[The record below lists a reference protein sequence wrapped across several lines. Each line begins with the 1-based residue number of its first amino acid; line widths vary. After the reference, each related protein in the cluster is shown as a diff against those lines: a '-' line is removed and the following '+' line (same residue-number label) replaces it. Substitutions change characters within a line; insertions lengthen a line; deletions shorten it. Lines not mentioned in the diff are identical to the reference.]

1 MKAHAILL
9 CFALALPLAAQ
20 RDFLT
25 ADEAD
30 QIRLTQEPN
39 ERLQLYVHF
48 AQQRLDL
55 LKQMFASK
63 KPGRSALI
71 HDTLEDYSK
80 IIEAIDT
87 VTDDAL
93 QRKVVV
99 DQGVAAVARAEKEM
113 LPALKKFDESRP
125 ADYSRYE
132 FSLKLAIETTADSL
146 ELTEED
152 LKARSTKVLTKAQ
165 KEKEAIEATM
175 KPKELEEQRAEDKKA
190 AEAEA
195 AAQKKPQRKIP
206 TLRRK
211 GEEVNKP

>member
-1 MKAHAILL
+1 MKAHTIFL
-9 CFALALPLAAQ
+9 CFALALPLAAE

-30 QIRLTQEPN
+30 QIRVAQEPN
-39 ERLQLYVHF
+39 ERLKLYIHF

-93 QRKVVV
+93 NRKVAV
-99 DQGVAAVARAEKEM
+99 DEGVAAVAAAEKEM
-113 LPALKKFDESRP
+113 LPVLKKFEEARP
-125 ADYSRYE
+125 ADFSRYE
-132 FSLKLAIETTADSL
+132 FSLKQAIETTADSL
-146 ELTEED
+146 ELPEED
-152 LKARSTKVLTKAQ
+152 LGARSTEVQTKAAREK
-165 KEKEAIEATM
+165 KEIEAIM
-175 KPKELEEQRAEDKKA
+175 Q
-190 AEAEA
+190 
-195 AAQKKPQRKIP
+195 
-206 TLRRK
+206 
-211 GEEVNKP
+211 

>member
-9 CFALALPLAAQ
+9 CFALALPLAAAE

-30 QIRLTQEPN
+30 QIRMTQEPN

-71 HDTLEDYSK
+71 HDMLEDYSK
-80 IIEAIDT
+80 VIEAIDT

-93 QRKVVV
+93 QRKVTV
-99 DQGVAAVARAEKEM
+99 DVGVAAVARAEKQM
-113 LPALKKFDESRP
+113 LPVLKKFEESRP
-125 ADYSRYE
+125 TDYSRYE
-132 FSLKLAIETTADSL
+132 FSLKQAIETTTDSL
-146 ELTEED
+146 ELSEED
-152 LKARSTKVLTKAQ
+152 LKGRSTKVLTKAEREKQEIESTMRPEDLKQQ
-165 KEKEAIEATM
+165 KA
-175 KPKELEEQRAEDKKA
+175 EEKKA

-195 AAQKKPQRKIP
+195 ADQK
-206 TLRRK
+206 
-211 GEEVNKP
+211 

>member
-1 MKAHAILL
+1 MKAHALFL
-9 CFALALPLAAQ
+9 CLALALPLAAE

-30 QIRLTQEPN
+30 QIRLAQEPN
-39 ERLQLYVHF
+39 ERLKVYIHF
-48 AQQRLDL
+48 ARQRLDL

-93 QRKVVV
+93 KRKVAV
-99 DQGVAAVARAEKEM
+99 DEGVAAVAQAEKEM
-113 LPALKKFDESRP
+113 LPVLKKFEESRP
-125 ADYSRYE
+125 ADFSRYE

-146 ELTEED
+146 ELSEED
-152 LKARSTKVLTKAQ
+152 LSARATQVQNKAKR
-165 KEKEAIEATM
+165 EKEEIDSIM
-175 KPKELEEQRAEDKKA
+175 QPKDLEENFFYNDTATTENNTLSLHALPRA
-190 AEAEA
+190 
-195 AAQKKPQRKIP
+195 R
-206 TLRRK
+206 
-211 GEEVNKP
+211 